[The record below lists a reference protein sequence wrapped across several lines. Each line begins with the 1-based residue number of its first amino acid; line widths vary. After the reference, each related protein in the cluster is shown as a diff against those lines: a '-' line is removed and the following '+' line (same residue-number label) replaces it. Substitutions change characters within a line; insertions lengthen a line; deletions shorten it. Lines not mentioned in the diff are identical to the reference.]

1 MNSRTFV
8 LRRLHSLAGILPVGV
23 FLIEHLYLN
32 SYALKGPAA
41 YNKVVGTM
49 QGIPYLI
56 PIELLLI
63 VLPLSFHGIY
73 GLWITWSSS
82 ANLSTY
88 PYCHNW
94 MYYGQRVAGII
105 TFLFVCYHF
114 YTLRLQAALFGTEVS
129 FQRVV
134 SQLHNPAV
142 FLLYVVG
149 TLAAIYHFSNGLF
162 TFCITWGLT
171 VGPRSQRV
179 AGIVFSIA
187 FVAIAVLGVNSL
199 VAFR

>member
-1 MNSRTFV
+1 MNNRTFV
-8 LRRLHSLAGILPVGV
+8 LRRLHSLAGVIPVGL
-23 FLIEHLYLN
+23 FLIEHLYVN
-32 SYALKGPAA
+32 SYSLKGPAA
-41 YNKVVGTM
+41 YNRVVETM
-49 QGIPYLI
+49 QGIPYLL

-63 VLPLSFHGIY
+63 ILPLSFHGIY

-88 PYCHNW
+88 PYYRNW
-94 MYYGQRVAGII
+94 MYYVQRVSGIV

-114 YTLRLQAALFGTEVS
+114 YTLRLQAALFGTQVS

-142 FLLYVVG
+142 FFLYVVG
-149 TLAAIYHFSNGLF
+149 TLAAVYHLSNGLF
-162 TFCITWGLT
+162 TLCITWGLT

-187 FVAIAVLGVNSL
+187 FVAIAVLGMNSL

>member
-1 MNSRTFV
+1 MNSRTFA
-8 LRRLHSLAGILPVGV
+8 LRRLHSLAGIIPVGV

-63 VLPLSFHGIY
+63 LLPLFFHGIY

-82 ANLSTY
+82 ANLSSF
-88 PYCHNW
+88 PYYRNW
-94 MYYGQRVAGII
+94 LYYGQRVAGVI

>member
-1 MNSRTFV
+1 MNNRTFV
-8 LRRLHSLAGILPVGV
+8 LRRLHSLAGVIPVGL
-23 FLIEHLYLN
+23 FLIEHLYVN
-32 SYALKGPAA
+32 SYSLKGPAA
-41 YNKVVGTM
+41 YNRVVETM
-49 QGIPYLI
+49 QGIPYLL

-63 VLPLSFHGIY
+63 ILPLSFHGIY

-88 PYCHNW
+88 PYYRNW
-94 MYYGQRVAGII
+94 MYYVQRVSGIV

-114 YTLRLQAALFGTEVS
+114 YTLRLQAALFGTQVS

-142 FLLYVVG
+142 FFLYVVG
-149 TLAAIYHFSNGLF
+149 TLAAVYHLSNGLF
-162 TFCITWGLT
+162 TLCITWGLT

-187 FVAIAVLGVNSL
+187 FVAIAVLGMNS
-199 VAFR
+199 V

>member
-1 MNSRTFV
+1 MDSRTFV
-8 LRRLHSLAGILPVGV
+8 LRRLHSLAGIIPVGV
-23 FLIEHLYLN
+23 FLLEHLYLN

-63 VLPLSFHGIY
+63 VLPLFFHGIY

-88 PYCHNW
+88 PYYRNW
-94 MYYGQRVAGII
+94 MYYGQRIAGVI

-129 FQRVV
+129 FQSVV

-142 FLLYVVG
+142 FLLYIVG
-149 TLAAIYHFSNGLF
+149 TLAAVYHFSNGLF
-162 TFCITWGLT
+162 TFCITWGIT
-171 VGPRSQRV
+171 VGPKSQRV

-187 FVAIAVLGVNSL
+187 FLAIAVLGMNSL

>member
-1 MNSRTFV
+1 MNSRTFA
-8 LRRLHSLAGILPVGV
+8 LRRLHSLAGIIPVGV

-32 SYALKGPAA
+32 AYALKGPAA

-88 PYCHNW
+88 PYCRNW

>member
-1 MNSRTFV
+1 MNNRTFV
-8 LRRLHSLAGILPVGV
+8 LRRLHSLAGIIPVGV

-63 VLPLSFHGIY
+63 VLPLFFHGIY

-82 ANLSTY
+82 ANLSSF
-88 PYCHNW
+88 PYYRNW
-94 MYYGQRVAGII
+94 LYYGQRVTGVI

-114 YTLRLQAALFGTEVS
+114 YTLRLQAVLFGTEVS

-142 FLLYVVG
+142 FLLYIVG
-149 TLAAIYHFSNGLF
+149 TLAAVYHFSNGLF

-171 VGPRSQRV
+171 VGPRSQRA

-187 FVAIAVLGVNSL
+187 FVAIAVLGLNSL

>member
-8 LRRLHSLAGILPVGV
+8 LRRLHSLAGIIPVGV

-63 VLPLSFHGIY
+63 VLPLFFHGIY
-73 GLWITWSSS
+73 GLWISWSSS
-82 ANLSTY
+82 ANLSSF
-88 PYCHNW
+88 PYLRNW
-94 MYYGQRVAGII
+94 LYYSQRFAGVI

-142 FLLYVVG
+142 FLLYIVG
-149 TLAAIYHFSNGLF
+149 TLAAVYHFSNGLF

-171 VGPRSQRV
+171 VGPRSQRA
-179 AGIVFSIA
+179 AGILFSIA
-187 FVAIAVLGVNSL
+187 FVAIAVLGLNSL

>member
-8 LRRLHSLAGILPVGV
+8 LRRLHSLAGIIPVGV

-63 VLPLSFHGIY
+63 LLPLSFHGIY

-82 ANLSTY
+82 ANLSSY
-88 PYCHNW
+88 PYFRNW
-94 MYYGQRVAGII
+94 MYYCQRVAGII

-114 YTLRLQAALFGTEVS
+114 YTLRLQAVLFGTEVS

-142 FLLYVVG
+142 FVLYVVG

-187 FVAIAVLGVNSL
+187 FVAIAVLGMNSL

>member
-1 MNSRTFV
+1 MNNRTFV
-8 LRRLHSLAGILPVGV
+8 LRRLHSLAGVVPVGL

-49 QGIPYLI
+49 QGMPYLV
-56 PIELLLI
+56 PIEFLFILLP
-63 VLPLSFHGIY
+63 VFFHGIY
-73 GLWITWSSS
+73 GLWITWTSSV
-82 ANLSTY
+82 NLSTY
-88 PYCHNW
+88 SYYRNW
-94 MYYGQRVAGII
+94 MYYGQRVAGIV
-105 TFLFVCYHF
+105 TFFFICYHF
-114 YTLRLQAALFGTEVS
+114 YALRLQAALFGTEVS

-142 FLLYVVG
+142 FLLYIIG
-149 TLAAIYHFSNGLF
+149 TLAAVYHFSNGLF

-179 AGIVFSIA
+179 ASIVFSIA
-187 FVAIAVLGVNSL
+187 FVAIAALGMNSL

>member
-1 MNSRTFV
+1 MNNRTFV
-8 LRRLHSLAGILPVGV
+8 LRRLHSLAGIIPVGV

-63 VLPLSFHGIY
+63 VLPLFFHGIY

-82 ANLSTY
+82 ANLSSF
-88 PYCHNW
+88 PYYRNW
-94 MYYGQRVAGII
+94 LYYGQRVAGVS

-142 FLLYVVG
+142 FFLYIVG
-149 TLAAIYHFSNGLF
+149 TLAAVYHFSNGLF

-171 VGPRSQRV
+171 VGPRSQRA

-187 FVAIAVLGVNSL
+187 FVAIAVLGLNSL

>member
-8 LRRLHSLAGILPVGV
+8 LRRLHSLAGIIPVGV

-63 VLPLSFHGIY
+63 VLPLFFHGIY

-82 ANLSTY
+82 ANLSSF
-88 PYCHNW
+88 PYYRNW
-94 MYYGQRVAGII
+94 LYYGQRVAGVI

-142 FLLYVVG
+142 FFLYIVG
-149 TLAAIYHFSNGLF
+149 TLAAVYHFSNGLF

-171 VGPRSQRV
+171 VGPRSQRA

-187 FVAIAVLGVNSL
+187 FVAIAVLGLNSL